1 VGPDRLRH
9 RAAVPAAARLCRG
22 LARHL
27 GAAVLDLAEAA
38 VRLRRPAAAA
48 DTLSAG
54 AARACGIRSV
64 RRDPVRAGLAHPG
77 TDGSIAHRHPR
88 AAARLVRGHRA
99 ADDPGGPRRDG
110 AVRPARRLKECAM
123 TIRSTLDYLLAL
135 ARLNLRSGL
144 APPRIALLSALLMF
158 GNNVIFFAIWTI
170 YFANFS
176 SLRGWTLADMAM
188 LMGMCEWAF
197 GLTVVLAGGVRH
209 MAQTI
214 VDGGLD
220 LHRGRPRHPL
230 PSLLMSRSLPSG
242 LGDLASAPVF
252 WLVFAG
258 RPVADLPLLVLVATA
273 AGVVLTATVAL

>member
-1 VGPDRLRH
+1 
-9 RAAVPAAARLCRG
+9 
-22 LARHL
+22 
-27 GAAVLDLAEAA
+27 
-38 VRLRRPAAAA
+38 
-48 DTLSAG
+48 
-54 AARACGIRSV
+54 
-64 RRDPVRAGLAHPG
+64 
-77 TDGSIAHRHPR
+77 
-88 AAARLVRGHRA
+88 
-99 ADDPGGPRRDG
+99 
-110 AVRPARRLKECAM
+110 M

-144 APPRIALLSALLMF
+144 APAGVALLSALLMF
-158 GNNVIFFAIWTI
+158 GNNVIFFAIWAI

-220 LHRGRPRHPL
+220 LHLGRPRHPL

-273 AGVVLTATVAL
+273 AGVVLTATVALMQCLVFWLPRALGLCEDLFNMFLMTAVYPQHPYGFMVRMLLFTLFPTALVSFLPVEAVRHADPLRALAMIGAAVVYAGIAAVVFERGLRRYASGNRIVEWR